1 MNTRITAMQTQ
12 PSPNSRLLLGIL
24 LLTPAWAYAADSAG
38 EKATIEYILAN
49 LINFVTMLPSVFH
62 RVFYLVGIFYMFQ
75 ALIRMSNYK
84 KDNNV
89 HLSSE
94 YIRFIGGLALFC
106 LIAFIDYSGSLT
118 MWGEGSGK
126 KSQMQEMME
135 KTQKPADG
143 RTLQGCLGGG
153 NGTCSDY

>member
-1 MNTRITAMQTQ
+1 MQTQ

-24 LLTPAWAYAADSAG
+24 LLTPAWAYAAEGAG
-38 EKATIEYILAN
+38 ERITVEYILAN
-49 LINFVTMLPSVFH
+49 LIAFLGILPGVTH
-62 RVFYLVGIFYMFQ
+62 RVFYLVGVFYMFQ
-75 ALIRMSNYK
+75 ALTRMRNYK

-106 LIAFIDYSGSLT
+106 LIAFIDYSGSIT

-135 KTQKPADG
+135 NTQKPADG
-143 RTLQGCLGGG
+143 KNIQNCLSGG
-153 NGTCSDY
+153 NCSDY